1 MALFEPDF
9 RFFAGETWTFNGT
22 ARDYAGEPF
31 DLSGG
36 VVSVKLQQIGGSG
49 AMDRDALFPDPEA
62 GKWSLVVTPAM
73 QETDGLVAAYYV
85 YTVRATLT
93 SGLVSMQSFGVM
105 EVLSV
110 LDEED

>member
-1 MALFEPDF
+1 MGLYTPDF
-9 RFFAGETWTFNGT
+9 RFFAGEDWTFKGT
-22 ARDYAGEPF
+22 ARNYAGEPF

-36 VVSVKLQQIGGSG
+36 FVNVKLWQIGGSG
-49 AMDRDALFPDPEA
+49 AMDRDALFSDPEA
-62 GKWSLVVTPAM
+62 GKWVLRVTPAM
-73 QETDGLVAAYYV
+73 QTADGLVPDFYV
-85 YTVRATLT
+85 YRVRVTLT